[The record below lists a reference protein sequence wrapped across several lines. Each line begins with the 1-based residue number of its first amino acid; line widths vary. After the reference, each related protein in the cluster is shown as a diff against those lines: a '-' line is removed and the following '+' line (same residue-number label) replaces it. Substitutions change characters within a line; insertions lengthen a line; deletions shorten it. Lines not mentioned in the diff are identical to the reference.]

1 MTGGAQPAGRSGPDA
16 APAQHRG
23 APRPEPLEASPSSA
37 LYRGRPLRVLH
48 GVYEIAGQ
56 GMLLARALREAG
68 CDARCLS
75 YKVDW
80 DGRGGDI
87 VVDLDRRR
95 GEALKG
101 AAMFTAF
108 LRWAA
113 FFDVFHFH
121 FGTTILPRQWDVP
134 LLRRLGKKIAFHF
147 HGCDVRDRAHMLRAH
162 RFSTCTECDPFCRPR
177 RQRWLLEQAARY
189 GDRVFFSTLDLA
201 ESVPGAVPLPL
212 AVDTGRCAEAGTRLA
227 LPEPGRRDGVR
238 GSVVIGHAPTN
249 RLIKG
254 TCFVV
259 AAVERLRRE
268 FPLVELRMMERR
280 PWAGVPEFLAG
291 CDIVVDQLLMG
302 WYGVLA
308 IEGMA
313 TGRAV
318 VLRLRDDLR
327 GARPEPPVVN
337 ADPATLE
344 EALRALIQD
353 PARRSALGAAGA
365 AFARQHHDTQVVGR
379 QLLHIYMGLLG
390 ARAGAEA

>member
-1 MTGGAQPAGRSGPDA
+1 
-16 APAQHRG
+16 
-23 APRPEPLEASPSSA
+23 
-37 LYRGRPLRVLH
+37 
-48 GVYEIAGQ
+48 
-56 GMLLARALREAG
+56 
-68 CDARCLS
+68 
-75 YKVDW
+75 
-80 DGRGGDI
+80 
-87 VVDLDRRR
+87 
-95 GEALKG
+95 
-101 AAMFTAF
+101 
-108 LRWAA
+108 
-113 FFDVFHFH
+113 
-121 FGTTILPRQWDVP
+121 
-134 LLRRLGKKIAFHF
+134 
-147 HGCDVRDRAHMLRAH
+147 
-162 RFSTCTECDPFCRPR
+162 
-177 RQRWLLEQAARY
+177 
-189 GDRVFFSTLDLA
+189 
-201 ESVPGAVPLPL
+201 
-212 AVDTGRCAEAGTRLA
+212 
-227 LPEPGRRDGVR
+227 
-238 GSVVIGHAPTN
+238 
-249 RLIKG
+249 
-254 TCFVV
+254 VV